1 MKTILSLLVLFT
13 MTMADTAMPAFKK
26 YYISG
31 IEFDT
36 KTYCAD
42 FAAVI
47 EAQAQKI
54 RSLEAEVAQ
63 LQRQLQK
70 ELSQKLKAQHKAELK
85 QQHTPANNVKSKS
98 RIIISDKPI

>member
-1 MKTILSLLVLFT
+1 MKTILSLFILIT
-13 MTMADTAMPAFKK
+13 IIMADTAMPAFKQ

-31 IEFDT
+31 VEFDT

-42 FAAVI
+42 FATVI
-47 EAQAQKI
+47 QAQEQKI
-54 RSLEAEVAQ
+54 RSLETEVAQ

-70 ELSQKLKAQHKAELK
+70 ELSQKLKSQHEAELK
-85 QQHTPANNVKSKS
+85 QQRTPNNNVKSKS

>member
-1 MKTILSLLVLFT
+1 MKTMLSLFVLIT
-13 MTMADTAMPAFKK
+13 VTMADTSMPAFKK

-47 EAQAQKI
+47 RSQEQKI

-70 ELSQKLKAQHKAELK
+70 ELSQKLKSQHEAELK
-85 QQHTPANNVKSKS
+85 QQGTPANNVKSKS

>member
-13 MTMADTAMPAFKK
+13 ITMADTAMPAFKK

-31 IEFDT
+31 VEFDT

-42 FAAVI
+42 FTAVI
-47 EAQAQKI
+47 EAQEQKI
-54 RSLEAEVAQ
+54 QSLEAEVAQ

-70 ELSQKLKAQHKAELK
+70 ELSQKLKSQHEAELK
-85 QQHTPANNVKSKS
+85 HQHTPDNNIKSKS
-98 RIIISDKPI
+98 RIIISNKPI